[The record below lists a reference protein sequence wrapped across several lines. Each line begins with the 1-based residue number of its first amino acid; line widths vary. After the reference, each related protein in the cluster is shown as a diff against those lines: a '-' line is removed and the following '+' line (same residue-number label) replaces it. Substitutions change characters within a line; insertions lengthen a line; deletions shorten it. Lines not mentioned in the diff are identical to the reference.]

1 VVLLSD
7 RPLDPDEIRAMNR
20 EERLKLLATL
30 RLELARLR
38 EQARVGTLANTAR
51 IRIVRKNIARIL
63 TVMREEELG
72 IRRGR
77 SESKR

>member
-1 VVLLSD
+1 MSD

>member
-1 VVLLSD
+1 
-7 RPLDPDEIRAMNR
+7 MNR

>member
-1 VVLLSD
+1 MSD
-7 RPLDPDEIRAMNR
+7 RPLDPDEIRAMGR
-20 EERLKLLATL
+20 EERFKLLATL
-30 RLELARLR
+30 RLELARLC

-72 IRRGR
+72 IAK
-77 SESKR
+77 KRAEAKR